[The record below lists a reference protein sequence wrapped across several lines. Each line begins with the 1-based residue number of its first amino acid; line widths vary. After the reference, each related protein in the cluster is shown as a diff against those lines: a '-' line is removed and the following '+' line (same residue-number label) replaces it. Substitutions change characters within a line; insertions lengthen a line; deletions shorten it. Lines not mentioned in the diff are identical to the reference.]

1 MATVVG
7 SLGTGLLLLAY
18 ALHARRVIPLA
29 RTYAAMNGIGALLAG
44 VASTMLHF
52 VPFVVLEVAWF
63 LVAVAG
69 FIRPPHASKG

>member
-18 ALHARRVIPLA
+18 ALHARGIIPLG
-29 RTYAAMNGIGALLAG
+29 RTYAAMNAIGALLAG
-44 VASTMLHF
+44 VASTMLRF

-63 LVAVAG
+63 CVAVAA
-69 FIRPPHASKG
+69 FVRPLHASKD